1 MTWEVGTW
9 VTHLG
14 RYMTAC
20 WNGSALLA
28 PGDRACQQLGAV
40 IIALLGLSAW
50 MAHRRDDAWSWI
62 AGGLAVFVVGLLPVL
77 VLRAHFYTHYIAV
90 ASLGAILAAY
100 GVLRL
105 VTPRWPRLAGS
116 LIPSAA
122 LVVAY
127 LAAKV
132 WYFTHVRAP

>member
-105 VTPRWPRLAGS
+105 VTPRWPRLA
-116 LIPSAA
+116 
-122 LVVAY
+122 VA
-127 LAAKV
+127 LAAGV
-132 WYFTHVRAP
+132 VLLDVYTGGAAWRTDPIFR